1 MKIVRHIPNA
11 ITCCNLLCGCLALM
25 SAFAGNFEGVLLWIL
40 GAAFFDFFDGMSAR
54 LLKAYS
60 PVGKELDSLAD
71 MVSFGVAPAIASVYF
86 MKPLTGC
93 ALLVYVPLIIAP
105 LSALRLAKFNI
116 DDRQAE
122 NFIGLAT
129 PACALTVASMLATVS
144 SCKRVLMTF
153 VSGNPWVIPAVCV
166 ALALLLTSGVPM
178 FSMKF
183 KSLSPRDNSARYIFL
198 GIVLCTAVTLAA
210 AGAGYA
216 LIIFSV
222 FAIYLIM
229 NLFLAVRK
237 ISVKKV

>member
-1 MKIVRHIPNA
+1 MKIVRHIPNT
-11 ITCCNLLCGCLALM
+11 ITCCNLLCGCFAVM
-25 SAFAGNFEGVLLWIL
+25 SAFNENFEGVLLWIL

-71 MVSFGVAPAIASVYF
+71 MVSFGVAPAIAAVYF

-93 ALLVYVPLIIAP
+93 AVLVYLPLIIAP

-116 DDRQAE
+116 DERQTE

-129 PACALTVASMLATVS
+129 PACALTVASMLATVYS
-144 SCKRVLMTF
+144 GEKALMTF
-153 VSGNPWVIPAVCV
+153 VSGYPWIIPAVCTV
-166 ALALLLTSGVPM
+166 LALLLTSGIPM

-183 KSLSPRDNSARYIFL
+183 KSLSLRDNGERYLFL
-198 GIVLCTAVTLAA
+198 GIVLCSVLLLAA
-210 AGAGYA
+210 AGAGYMP
-216 LIIFSV
+216 IVFSV

-229 NLFLAVRK
+229 NLFLALRK
-237 ISVKKV
+237 ICIKKV